1 MIIAAYKIRWKVN
14 DKEIT
19 KTYQDLKTALKAERW
34 LKQNGIDYVELVAV
48 KEDKPEELP
57 LKTPITKGKSIPVML
72 GDLWEPQII

>member
-1 MIIAAYKIRWKVN
+1 MRIIAYKIRWKVN
-14 DKEIT
+14 NKEIT

-57 LKTPITKGKSIPVML
+57 LKTPVKSKQIPVML
-72 GDLWEPQII
+72 GDLWEPQTI

>member
-1 MIIAAYKIRWKVN
+1 MRIIAYKIRWKVN

-57 LKTPITKGKSIPVML
+57 LKMPVKSKQIPVML
-72 GDLWEPQII
+72 GDLWEPQTI

>member
-1 MIIAAYKIRWKVN
+1 MRIAAYKIRWKVN
-14 DKEIT
+14 DKEIA

-57 LKTPITKGKSIPVML
+57 LKTPVKSKQIPVML
-72 GDLWEPQII
+72 GDLWEPQTI

>member
-1 MIIAAYKIRWKVN
+1 MRIIAYKIRWKVN

-57 LKTPITKGKSIPVML
+57 LKTPIAKSKPIPVML